1 MKRDAAAVTD
11 SSRTEPT
18 SDVRSPPAEKKPK
31 GSLLHMLMHEN
42 HFIES
47 ILSNSRKTF
56 SKMNPT
62 PGASTANR
70 QKGAVVTCQ
79 PSNLKGTAK
88 PYQLEGL
95 RWLVGLYDRN
105 MNGILADEMGLG
117 KTFQT
122 ISLMAYLKESRGIN
136 GLHLVLAPKSTI
148 GNWINEI
155 NRFCPEIRALK
166 FIGNKEER
174 NHMVMNELD
183 PTKYDVIV
191 TSYETC
197 CKTKNAL
204 SKLRFHYIFIDE
216 AHRIKNEESKLS
228 EVVRLFQTEYRLL
241 ITGTPLQNN
250 LKELWAL
257 LNFLFPEVFSSA
269 EEFEMEFD
277 LVGPKELSQE
287 EREAR
292 NLNIIARLHE
302 ILRPFMLRRS
312 KKDVLTDMPPKNEL
326 LLMIPLS
333 AMQKRLYKELLRRN
347 VPELGAEDNH
357 GSVVKVQLLNLAMQL
372 RKACNHPYLFEGW
385 EDREADPFGEHL
397 VENAGKLNVVD
408 KLLNRLL
415 KANSRVLIFSLM
427 ARMLD
432 ILEDYCRMR
441 GYQYFRIDGNT
452 SGEDRDNQISSFND
466 PNSEVSIFLLSTR
479 AGGLGINLA
488 TADVVILYDS
498 DWNPQVDLQAID
510 RAHRIGQMKPVHV
523 YRLVHEYT
531 IEEKVIERAT
541 IKLQL
546 DSAVIQSGRL
556 GQKELL
562 EMVQFGAGHI
572 FKAGD
577 EDITEADLDA
587 ILSKGQERAN
597 LLNDK
602 LKAHTRKALLDFS
615 TTTTTQQLYEYDA
628 PESEMQKLDQQ
639 AWDELTAL
647 RFQDE
652 NASEGE
658 VRRRMRMTAA
668 RMTESDNRASARYT
682 KNMQLQDWQFFNKE
696 ELTKLEQLELEK
708 GDLDDEQRANRDRLL
723 EQGFGDWTKKH
734 FSAFVKANAKYSRY
748 DTDSIASCIKGK
760 SRDEVARYS
769 KVFWERYTDIADWE
783 KYIKR
788 IEQGEEVLLKR
799 NQLHQMVLTKQRLL
813 SNPWVGTDVLFAAHR
828 GYDMWD
834 DLSELSRLD
843 PRWQFDTFFRT
854 RLPNEFAKRA
864 DYIIKHIAKEGDD
877 GDWVLVTGKS
887 SQRRANVRIPRRIN
901 LEESVWRAARDRVI
915 REVHEAWKDA
925 QPFLKNVLQILH
937 SHLGSQATTRI
948 VALGLGSPT
957 ALTLPLIRSCCCQLA
972 VCLIVRQAL
981 NTDRMDVF
989 DPIMDV
995 NDMEACRSLLH
1006 EFKPDLPGLH
1016 SLCNSRHQIYQED
1029 SGVAA
1034 STPQVLLWMPHCE
1047 AALYK
1052 AVLLA
1057 IEAGAD
1063 PLAAAKELCGADVA
1077 EPHMRYDLSNVV
1089 LVGNSLK
1096 DYGGDM
1102 AMPQHIVDRAV
1113 ESALPVFDPFP
1124 QAFSGTYVTKFK

>member
-1 MKRDAAAVTD
+1 MKRGTAEATG
-11 SSRTEPT
+11 SSRTEPR
-18 SDVRSPPAEKKPK
+18 SDVQSPSAAKKPK
-31 GSLLHMLMHEN
+31 TSLLHMLMHED
-42 HFIES
+42 HFIEG

-56 SKMNPT
+56 SKMQPT

-70 QKGAVVTCQ
+70 KKGTVVTSQ
-79 PSNLKGTAK
+79 PTNLKGTAK

-155 NRFCPEIRALK
+155 NRFCPDLRALK

-174 NHMVMNELD
+174 SQMMMNELD
-183 PTKYDVIV
+183 PRKYDVIV

-197 CKTKNAL
+197 CKTKSAL
-204 SKLRFHYIFIDE
+204 CKLHFHYIFIDE

-292 NLNIIARLHE
+292 NLTIIARLHE

-333 AMQKRLYKELLRRN
+333 AMQKRLYKELLRKN

-357 GSVVKVQLLNLAMQL
+357 GSAVKVQLLNLAMQL

-408 KLLNRLL
+408 KLLSRLL

-597 LLNDK
+597 MLNDK

-615 TTTTTQQLYEYDA
+615 TNPSTQQLYEYDV
-628 PESEMQKLDQQ
+628 PEGEMQKLDQQ

-652 NASEGE
+652 SGSEGDA
-658 VRRRMRMTAA
+658 RRRMRITTA
-668 RMTESDNRASARYT
+668 RMTEPDGRLAAKYT
-682 KNMQLQDWQFFNKE
+682 RNMLIQVILRKTLTSVNQDWQFFNKA
-696 ELTKLEQLELEK
+696 ELTKLDQLEQEL
-708 GDLDDEQRANRDRLL
+708 GDLDDEQRIKRDRLL
-723 EQGFGDWTKKH
+723 SQGFGEWTKKN
-734 FSAFVKANAKYSRY
+734 FSAFIKANAQYSRY
-748 DTDSIASCIKGK
+748 DIDAITSCIKGK
-760 SRDEVARYS
+760 SRDEVERYV
-769 KVFWERYTDIADWE
+769 KVFWKRYTDIPEWE

-788 IEQGEEVLLKR
+788 IELGEDILLKR
-799 NQLHQMVLTKQRLL
+799 NQLHQARHVFSDSHRAQMVLTKQRLL
-813 SNPWVGTDVLFAAHR
+813 ANPWVGTDALFAAHR
-828 GYDMWD
+828 GKCPFTEDEDRWMVNIIALLGYDMWD

-843 PRWQFDTFFRT
+843 PRWQFNTFLRT
-854 RLPNEFAKRA
+854 RLPSEFAKRA
-864 DYIIKHIAKEGDD
+864 DYIIKHIAKEVGI
-877 GDWVLVTGKS
+877 S
-887 SQRRANVRIPRRIN
+887 SYIYIQLRRRA
-901 LEESVWRAARDRVI
+901 
-915 REVHEAWKDA
+915 
-925 QPFLKNVLQILH
+925 KNQAPETVL
-937 SHLGSQATTRI
+937 
-948 VALGLGSPT
+948 
-957 ALTLPLIRSCCCQLA
+957 
-972 VCLIVRQAL
+972 
-981 NTDRMDVF
+981 
-989 DPIMDV
+989 
-995 NDMEACRSLLH
+995 
-1006 EFKPDLPGLH
+1006 
-1016 SLCNSRHQIYQED
+1016 
-1029 SGVAA
+1029 
-1034 STPQVLLWMPHCE
+1034 
-1047 AALYK
+1047 
-1052 AVLLA
+1052 
-1057 IEAGAD
+1057 
-1063 PLAAAKELCGADVA
+1063 
-1077 EPHMRYDLSNVV
+1077 
-1089 LVGNSLK
+1089 
-1096 DYGGDM
+1096 
-1102 AMPQHIVDRAV
+1102 
-1113 ESALPVFDPFP
+1113 
-1124 QAFSGTYVTKFK
+1124 

>member
-1 MKRDAAAVTD
+1 MTGTDGATSSDTGTQSASAAL
-11 SSRTEPT
+11 
-18 SDVRSPPAEKKPK
+18 SPPKMERSNA
-31 GSLLHMLMHEN
+31 SLLHKLLHEN
-42 HFIES
+42 NFIDD
-47 ILSNSRKTF
+47 ILANSRKNF
-56 SKMNPT
+56 AKLH
-62 PGASTANR
+62 PGSGESTANR
-70 QKGAVVTCQ
+70 KKGVVVQAQ
-79 PSNLKGTAK
+79 PSNLVGKAK

-122 ISLMAYLKESRGIN
+122 ISLLAYLKESRGIN
-136 GLHLVLAPKSTI
+136 GLHLVIAPKSTI

-155 NRFCPEIRALK
+155 NRFCPVLRVLK

-174 NHMVMNELD
+174 SYMVSHELD
-183 PTKYDVIV
+183 PAKYDVIV

-204 SKLRFHYIFIDE
+204 SKLLFHYIIIDE

-228 EVVRLFQTEYRLL
+228 EVVRLFHTEYRLL

-257 LNFLFPEVFSSA
+257 LNFLFPEVFASA

-292 NLNIIARLHE
+292 NLHIIARLHE

-333 AMQKRLYKELLRRN
+333 TMQKRLYKDLLRRN
-347 VPELGAEDNH
+347 VPELGAEDGH
-357 GSVVKVQLLNLAMQL
+357 SSVVKVQLLNLAMQL
-372 RKACNHPYLFEGW
+372 RKACNHPYLFDGW
-385 EDREADPFGEHL
+385 EDRNADPFGEHL

-466 PNSEVSIFLLSTR
+466 PNSDVSIFLLSTR

-531 IEEKVIERAT
+531 IEEKIIERAT

-577 EDITEADLDA
+577 EEITEADLDA
-587 ILSKGQERAN
+587 ILSKGQERASM
-597 LLNDK
+597 LNDK

-615 TTTTTQQLYEYDA
+615 TAPNTQQLYEYEA
-628 PESEMQKLDQQ
+628 PDGEMQKLDQQ
-639 AWDELTAL
+639 AWEELTAL

-652 NASEGE
+652 SLHDRDI
-658 VRRRMRMTAA
+658 RRRMRMTAA
-668 RMTESDNRASARYT
+668 RMAETDGGRSGGRYSRGG
-682 KNMQLQDWQFFNKE
+682 NFQDWQFFNKS
-696 ELTKLEQLELEK
+696 ELTKLDQMEAEL
-708 GDLDDEQRANRDRLL
+708 GDLDDELRAKREQLL
-723 EQGFGDWTKKH
+723 SEGFGDWNKRH
-734 FSAFVKANAKYSRY
+734 FSAFIRANAQYSRY
-748 DTDSIASCIKGK
+748 DVDSIASSMKDK
-760 SRDEVARYS
+760 DPDEVKRYS
-769 KVFWERYTDIADWE
+769 KVFWERYTELPDWE
-783 KYIKR
+783 KHIKR
-788 IEQGEEVLLKR
+788 IEQGEEVLLRR
-799 NQLHQMVLTKQRLL
+799 NQLHQMVVTKQKLL
-813 SNPWVGTDVLFAAHR
+813 NNPWVGTDALFAAHR
-828 GYDMWD
+828 GKCPFTEDQDRWMTNVIAILGYDMWD
-834 DLSELSRLD
+834 DLAELSRLD
-843 PRWQFDTFFRT
+843 PRWQFDTFLRT
-854 RLPNEFAKRA
+854 RTPNDLSKRA
-864 DYIIKHIAKEGDD
+864 DYIIKHIAKETARAG
-877 GDWVLVTGKS
+877 GPERPK
-887 SQRRANVRIPRRIN
+887 RRRTKAETP
-901 LEESVWRAARDRVI
+901 A
-915 REVHEAWKDA
+915 
-925 QPFLKNVLQILH
+925 P
-937 SHLGSQATTRI
+937 
-948 VALGLGSPT
+948 
-957 ALTLPLIRSCCCQLA
+957 
-972 VCLIVRQAL
+972 
-981 NTDRMDVF
+981 
-989 DPIMDV
+989 
-995 NDMEACRSLLH
+995 
-1006 EFKPDLPGLH
+1006 
-1016 SLCNSRHQIYQED
+1016 
-1029 SGVAA
+1029 A
-1034 STPQVLLWMPHCE
+1034 S
-1047 AALYK
+1047 
-1052 AVLLA
+1052 
-1057 IEAGAD
+1057 
-1063 PLAAAKELCGADVA
+1063 
-1077 EPHMRYDLSNVV
+1077 
-1089 LVGNSLK
+1089 
-1096 DYGGDM
+1096 
-1102 AMPQHIVDRAV
+1102 
-1113 ESALPVFDPFP
+1113 
-1124 QAFSGTYVTKFK
+1124 